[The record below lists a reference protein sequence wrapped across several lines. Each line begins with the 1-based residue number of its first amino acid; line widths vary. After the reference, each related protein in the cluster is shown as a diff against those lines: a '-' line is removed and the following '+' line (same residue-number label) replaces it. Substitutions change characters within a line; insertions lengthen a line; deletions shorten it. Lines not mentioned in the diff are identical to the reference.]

1 MNDENSMEVLSQL
14 QLHSEGKK
22 KWLVVPVHEWPPLGN
37 RPGGVIFVEGWDGSY
52 RVVVREN
59 VASPDAPYQKTVW
72 VGGLEHALKN
82 AFSMRAK
89 YKRNG
94 LE

>member
-1 MNDENSMEVLSQL
+1 MTDENSMEVLSQL

-22 KWLVVPVHEWPPLGN
+22 KWFVVPVHEWPALAN
-37 RPGGVIFVEGWDGSY
+37 RPAGAIFVEGWDGSY
-52 RVVVREN
+52 RVVVVEMPAR
-59 VASPDAPYQKTVW
+59 PDAPFRKTIW